1 MNSITRLAFTAAML
15 GATTLW
21 IAGRPANADQ
31 TDPLNPGAVPLRFA
45 QTSPAGDAANDGV
58 HEEGSPEHPEGSSVR
73 HAVPLLSP
81 LSPDAIDV
89 MSNGRLYWYDNGCWY
104 ADENSVITAAQP
116 PAGIV
121 VPKLPPMYA
130 TGFYGDGTP
139 YYFAQ
144 GVYYVRAER
153 GYVVTQ
159 APDFAH
165 DSQADR
171 AAGPANPVRNATT
184 MSERAKRFAEQERE
198 WQQLSTP

>member
-21 IAGRPANADQ
+21 IAGQPAIGDQ
-31 TDPLNPGAVPLRFA
+31 VT
-45 QTSPAGDAANDGV
+45 
-58 HEEGSPEHPEGSSVR
+58 PEHPDDSSVH

-89 MSNGRLYWYDNGCWY
+89 MSNGRLYWYDNGRWY
-104 ADENSVITAAQP
+104 ADENSVLTAAQP

-121 VPKLPPMYA
+121 VPTLPPMYT

-139 YYFAQ
+139 YYYAQ

-153 GYVVTQ
+153 GYAVTQ

-165 DSQADR
+165 GPPADR
-171 AAGPANPVRNATT
+171 AAGPANPVRSATT
-184 MSERAKRFAEQERE
+184 MSERTKRLAEQERE